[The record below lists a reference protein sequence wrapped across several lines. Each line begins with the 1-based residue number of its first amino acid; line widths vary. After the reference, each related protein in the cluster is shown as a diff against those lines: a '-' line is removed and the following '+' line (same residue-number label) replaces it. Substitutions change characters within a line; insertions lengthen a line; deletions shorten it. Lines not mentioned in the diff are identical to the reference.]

1 LTPKDVMTAISSIT
15 TQLIELGVCDDQNFA
30 TELNTNNETHIT
42 FSGFSDVSI
51 ALKDIVYSE
60 LYEYLLSKRQFNF
73 RLLDGGL
80 IQIMYCFGGNQELL
94 KHRLCYFPSPNFEAF
109 QNDPSLYMDE
119 SVYYADVILKS
130 ILPVPIRF
138 DFDPSN
144 FTELEHPACHLSLGQ
159 YKNCRIPTF
168 APICPANFI
177 NFILRSFYYTA
188 TSDLSIKS
196 PYILMDETIT
206 KKEKGI
212 LHLAVV

>member
-1 LTPKDVMTAISSIT
+1 MTPKGVMTSISSIT

-30 TELNTNNETHIT
+30 TQLNANNETHIT

-60 LYEYLLSKRQFNF
+60 LYDYLLSKRQYNF

-130 ILPVPIRF
+130 ILPVPVRF

-168 APICPANFI
+168 APICPANFM

-196 PYILMDETIT
+196 PYILMGETIT
-206 KKEKGI
+206 EKEKGI